1 MSTSFRI
8 CRMKTDNLEKIRA
21 ILRSSKCASKTG
33 LPKICVGDVF
43 YMKGGPPRKKQVPP
57 TYIANYNCFRHRLP
71 YIVDSVIV
79 SPSKGIPIK
88 ATL

>member
-43 YMKGGPPRKKQVPP
+43 YMRGGPLRKKHSMSSGMP
-57 TYIANYNCFRHRLP
+57 T
-71 YIVDSVIV
+71 
-79 SPSKGIPIK
+79 
-88 ATL
+88 ATGTLAA